1 MASKAQGS
9 SSMKVLV
16 VEDNTVQWMVLS
28 QKLRNYQCE
37 ITLAVNGK
45 EAVDLFLKGKKFDI
59 IFCDKDMPIM
69 TGPEAVV
76 KIRAMGE
83 SDVKIV
89 GMSADDD
96 AMEVF
101 ISAGADIFVPKPI
114 KVQDLESVIKEV
126 VNKKKNTMV

>member
-1 MASKAQGS
+1 
-9 SSMKVLV
+9 
-16 VEDNTVQWMVLS
+16 
-28 QKLRNYQCE
+28 
-37 ITLAVNGK
+37 
-45 EAVDLFLKGKKFDI
+45 
-59 IFCDKDMPIM
+59 
-69 TGPEAVV
+69 
-76 KIRAMGE
+76 MGE
-83 SDVKIV
+83 TDVKIV